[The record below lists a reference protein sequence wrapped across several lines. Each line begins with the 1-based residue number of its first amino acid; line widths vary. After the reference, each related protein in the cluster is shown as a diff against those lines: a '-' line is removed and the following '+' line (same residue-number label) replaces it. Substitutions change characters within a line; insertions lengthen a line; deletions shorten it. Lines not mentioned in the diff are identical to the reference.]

1 MAAAVLSCCAIW
13 QHRQRMTEEIAE
25 KVIRFHVLANSDTQE
40 DQNLK
45 LKVRDAVGSYM
56 QPRLNGISDIE
67 TSRRVIQKNLPG
79 ITKLAEGIIA
89 QEGYTYK
96 IEASLAVT
104 DFPEKTYGN
113 YTFPAGKYEALEVVI
128 GDGRGH
134 NWWCVMYPNLCF
146 FNSVYEVVDGEAE
159 KSLQRALTQEEYESL
174 MEGKDYEVRFA
185 LVERVR
191 ELLGR

>member
-56 QPRLNGISDIE
+56 QPRLKGISDIE

-159 KSLQRALTQEEYESL
+159 ESLQRALTQEEYESL

>member
-56 QPRLNGISDIE
+56 QPRLKGISDIE
-67 TSRRVIQKNLPG
+67 TSRRVIQKNLLG

-89 QEGYTYK
+89 QEGYTYE

-159 KSLQRALTQEEYESL
+159 ESLQRALTQEEYESL

>member
-56 QPRLNGISDIE
+56 QPRLKGISDIE

>member
-13 QHRQRMTEEIAE
+13 QHRQRMTEEIAV

-56 QPRLNGISDIE
+56 QPRLKGISDIE
-67 TSRRVIQKNLPG
+67 TSRRVIQKNLLG

-89 QEGYTYK
+89 QEGYTYE

-159 KSLQRALTQEEYESL
+159 ESLQRALTQEEYESL